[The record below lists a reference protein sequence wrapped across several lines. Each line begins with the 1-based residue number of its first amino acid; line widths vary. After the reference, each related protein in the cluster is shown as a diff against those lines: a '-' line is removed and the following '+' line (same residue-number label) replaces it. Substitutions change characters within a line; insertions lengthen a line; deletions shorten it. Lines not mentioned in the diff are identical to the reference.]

1 MSRLN
6 PRQQEACDYVGGPL
20 LVLAGAGSGKTS
32 VITRKIAHLIQN
44 CGIRA
49 QYIVAMTFT
58 NKAAREM
65 KERVGTLLRPG
76 EGRGLTVCTFHN
88 LGLNIIRKEHE
99 RLGYKPGF
107 DLRRDRHQGLAVG
120 HHAKGILRRRRHR
133 RDQEHDRCL
142 EERPDPARRGPGK
155 ARNPREQTAAI
166 VYTHYQRTLKAFN
179 AVDFDDLIL
188 LPVKLFEEHKDVLE
202 RWQNRVRYLLVDEYQ
217 DTNASQYLLVKML
230 IGMRNQFTVVG
241 DDDQSI
247 YAWRGARPENLMLLK
262 EDYPSLKVVML
273 EQNYR
278 STSRILRCANVLI
291 ANNPHAFEKQLW
303 SEMGVGDEIRVIRCK
318 NEEAEAERVAMEILT
333 LHLRT
338 NRPYSDF
345 AILYRGNYQAK
356 LIELKLQ
363 HHQVPYRLSG
373 GNSFFGRQEVKDLMA
388 YLRLL
393 VNPDDDNAYLRVI
406 NVPRREIGST
416 TLENSA
422 TTPPSVACR
431 CTLPARSW
439 AWASTGCPL
448 HRAPAALQALARRG
462 APARGPGR
470 PIAALHDMIRDIDYE
485 NWIRQN
491 TASDK
496 AAEFRISNVW
506 FLIDALKNTL
516 EKDEEGDMT
525 IEDAIGKLVLR
536 DMLER
541 QQEEEENAEGVQMM
555 TLHASKG
562 LEFPYVFI
570 MGMEEE
576 ILPHRSSI
584 EADTIEE
591 ERRLAYVGITRAR
604 QTLAFTFAAKRKQ
617 YGEIIDCTP
626 AGSGRTAA
634 GRPGLGGP
642 GRRACRSEGRA
653 RQQCAGRHPGHAQT
667 LINPYYSTF
676 AAAWSVATFATSRN
690 TTVEALKQK
699 IREEGIV
706 LSDQV
711 LKVDAFLN
719 HQIDPALMQLIG
731 DEFAR
736 LFADSGVTKIVTIEA
751 SGIAPAVMT
760 GLKLG
765 VPVIFARKHQS
776 LTLTENLLTASV
788 YSFTKQTEN
797 TVAISPRHLNSSD
810 RVLVI
815 DDFLANGKASQALIS
830 IIKQAGATVAGLG
843 IVIEKS
849 FRGGRAELD
858 SQGYRVES
866 LARVKSLEGGVV
878 TFID

>member
-6 PRQQEACDYVGGPL
+6 PRQQEARDYVGGPL

-65 KERVGTLLRPG
+65 KERVATLLRPG

-88 LGLNIIRKEHE
+88 LGLNIIRREHE

-107 DLRRDRHQGLAVG
+107 SIFDESDIKALLSDIMQKEYSGDDGIDEIKNMIGAWKNDL
-120 HHAKGILRRRRHR
+120 ILPA
-133 RDQEHDRCL
+133 EAL
-142 EERPDPARRGPGK
+142 EK

-188 LPVKLFEEHKDVLE
+188 LPVKLFQEHPDVLE

-416 TLENSA
+416 TLEKLGNYA
-422 TTPPSVACR
+422 TERGISMYAASEELGLGEHLDARYTERLQRFKHWLDGVRRKVA
-431 CTLPARSW
+431 LED
-439 AWASTGCPL
+439 
-448 HRAPAALQALARRG
+448 
-462 APARGPGR
+462 
-470 PIAALHDMIRDIDYE
+470 PIAALHEMIRDIDYE
-485 NWIRQN
+485 NWIRQQ

-506 FLIDALKNTL
+506 FLVEALKNTL

-626 AGSGRTAA
+626 SRFLDELPPDDLAWEGLDDAPVEVKAA
-634 GRPGLGGP
+634 RGNNALADI
-642 GRRACRSEGRA
+642 RAM
-653 RQQCAGRHPGHAQT
+653 
-667 LINPYYSTF
+667 
-676 AAAWSVATFATSRN
+676 
-690 TTVEALKQK
+690 LK
-699 IREEGIV
+699 R
-706 LSDQV
+706 
-711 LKVDAFLN
+711 
-719 HQIDPALMQLIG
+719 
-731 DEFAR
+731 
-736 LFADSGVTKIVTIEA
+736 
-751 SGIAPAVMT
+751 
-760 GLKLG
+760 
-765 VPVIFARKHQS
+765 
-776 LTLTENLLTASV
+776 
-788 YSFTKQTEN
+788 
-797 TVAISPRHLNSSD
+797 
-810 RVLVI
+810 
-815 DDFLANGKASQALIS
+815 
-830 IIKQAGATVAGLG
+830 
-843 IVIEKS
+843 
-849 FRGGRAELD
+849 
-858 SQGYRVES
+858 
-866 LARVKSLEGGVV
+866 
-878 TFID
+878 

>member
-6 PRQQEACDYVGGPL
+6 PRQQEARDYVGGPL

-65 KERVGTLLRPG
+65 KERVATLLRPG

-107 DLRRDRHQGLAVG
+107 SIFDESDIKALLSDIMQKEYSGDDGIDEIKNMIGAWKNDL
-120 HHAKGILRRRRHR
+120 ILPP
-133 RDQEHDRCL
+133 EAL
-142 EERPDPARRGPGK
+142 EK

-188 LPVKLFEEHKDVLE
+188 QPVKLFQEHPEVLE

-262 EDYPSLKVVML
+262 EDYPSLKIVML

-416 TLENSA
+416 TLEKLGNYA
-422 TTPPSVACR
+422 TERGISMYAASEELGLGEHLDARYTERLQRFKHWLDGVRHKVA
-431 CTLPARSW
+431 LED
-439 AWASTGCPL
+439 
-448 HRAPAALQALARRG
+448 
-462 APARGPGR
+462 
-470 PIAALHDMIRDIDYE
+470 PIAALHEMIRDIDYE
-485 NWIRQN
+485 NWIRQQ

-506 FLIDALKNTL
+506 FLVEALKNTL

-626 AGSGRTAA
+626 SRFLDELPPDDLAWEGLDDAPVEVKAA
-634 GRPGLGGP
+634 RGNNALADI
-642 GRRACRSEGRA
+642 RAM
-653 RQQCAGRHPGHAQT
+653 
-667 LINPYYSTF
+667 
-676 AAAWSVATFATSRN
+676 
-690 TTVEALKQK
+690 LK
-699 IREEGIV
+699 R
-706 LSDQV
+706 
-711 LKVDAFLN
+711 
-719 HQIDPALMQLIG
+719 
-731 DEFAR
+731 
-736 LFADSGVTKIVTIEA
+736 
-751 SGIAPAVMT
+751 
-760 GLKLG
+760 
-765 VPVIFARKHQS
+765 
-776 LTLTENLLTASV
+776 
-788 YSFTKQTEN
+788 
-797 TVAISPRHLNSSD
+797 
-810 RVLVI
+810 
-815 DDFLANGKASQALIS
+815 
-830 IIKQAGATVAGLG
+830 
-843 IVIEKS
+843 
-849 FRGGRAELD
+849 
-858 SQGYRVES
+858 
-866 LARVKSLEGGVV
+866 
-878 TFID
+878 

>member
-6 PRQQEACDYVGGPL
+6 PRQQEARDYVGGPL

-88 LGLNIIRKEHE
+88 LGLNIIRREHE

-107 DLRRDRHQGLAVG
+107 SIFDESDIKALLSDIMQKEYSGDDGIDEIKNMIGAWKNDL
-120 HHAKGILRRRRHR
+120 ILPA
-133 RDQEHDRCL
+133 EAL
-142 EERPDPARRGPGK
+142 EK

-188 LPVKLFEEHKDVLE
+188 LPVKLFQEHPDVLE

-416 TLENSA
+416 TLEKLGNYA
-422 TTPPSVACR
+422 TERGISMYAASEELGLGEHLDARYTERLQRFKHWLDGVRHKVA
-431 CTLPARSW
+431 LED
-439 AWASTGCPL
+439 
-448 HRAPAALQALARRG
+448 
-462 APARGPGR
+462 
-470 PIAALHDMIRDIDYE
+470 PIAALHEMIRDIDYE
-485 NWIRQN
+485 NWIRQQ

-506 FLIDALKNTL
+506 FLVEALKNTL

-626 AGSGRTAA
+626 SRFLDELPPEDLAWEGLDDAPVEVKAA
-634 GRPGLGGP
+634 RGNNALADI
-642 GRRACRSEGRA
+642 RAM
-653 RQQCAGRHPGHAQT
+653 
-667 LINPYYSTF
+667 
-676 AAAWSVATFATSRN
+676 
-690 TTVEALKQK
+690 LK
-699 IREEGIV
+699 R
-706 LSDQV
+706 
-711 LKVDAFLN
+711 
-719 HQIDPALMQLIG
+719 
-731 DEFAR
+731 
-736 LFADSGVTKIVTIEA
+736 
-751 SGIAPAVMT
+751 
-760 GLKLG
+760 
-765 VPVIFARKHQS
+765 
-776 LTLTENLLTASV
+776 
-788 YSFTKQTEN
+788 
-797 TVAISPRHLNSSD
+797 
-810 RVLVI
+810 
-815 DDFLANGKASQALIS
+815 
-830 IIKQAGATVAGLG
+830 
-843 IVIEKS
+843 
-849 FRGGRAELD
+849 
-858 SQGYRVES
+858 
-866 LARVKSLEGGVV
+866 
-878 TFID
+878 